1 MMAVPQKQHTQGDY
15 PMGKM
20 DARAL
25 LVFLGIGLLAGFL
38 ASLIVGGSGLLTYL
52 LSGVIGSFVGG
63 YLFSALNINL
73 GIRNDLVRQIITSTV
88 GAIIVLLVARL
99 IAG

>member
-1 MMAVPQKQHTQGDY
+1 
-15 PMGKM
+15 M

>member
-1 MMAVPQKQHTQGDY
+1 MMTVPRKQHTQGDFF
-15 PMGKM
+15 M
-20 DARAL
+20 ARVDTRAV

-38 ASLIVGGSGLLTYL
+38 ASLIVGGGGLLTYL
-52 LSGVIGSFVGG
+52 ISGVIGSFVGG

-73 GIRNDLVRQIITSTV
+73 GIRNAIVSQIITSTV
-88 GAIIVLLVARL
+88 GAIVVVVIARL